1 MMINELTSGAGLVI
15 RIVRWFYT
23 NWEHTKLRFQSYTK
37 YRNRRVRISMAY
49 LFRIK
54 VGDDYLLVRSNR
66 IRDQFQPV
74 GGVYK
79 YYQGAKGILDSF
91 GAVSDVFVGHDKDSR
106 NDLRRVLQKGSKLPA
121 FLKWFHSKRNR
132 EHDPSREFRE
142 ELVTEGIVDPYLFSH
157 VNSQLVRSIGIGI
170 RYSPELEIDEYLFAD
185 VFELLPTTEQEESL
199 EELKKVNSDKYRF
212 VDERCIR
219 SYGQT
224 CDIRIGSHTWQT
236 LEGCVKPPHRS

>member
-1 MMINELTSGAGLVI
+1 
-15 RIVRWFYT
+15 
-23 NWEHTKLRFQSYTK
+23 
-37 YRNRRVRISMAY
+37 MAY

-54 VGDDYLLVRSNR
+54 VGDDYMLVRSNR

-79 YYQGAKGILDSF
+79 YHPSARGILDSF
-91 GAVSDVFVGHDKDSR
+91 GAVSDVFVGHDEDSS
-106 NDLRRVLQKGSKLPA
+106 NDLRRVLQRGSKLPA

-132 EHDPSREFRE
+132 EHEPSREFRE
-142 ELVTEGIVDPYLFSH
+142 ELITAGIVDPDLFAH
-157 VNSQLVRSIGIGI
+157 INSQLVRSIGIGI

-185 VFELLPTTEQEESL
+185 VFELLPTTEQESIL
-199 EELKKVNSDKYRF
+199 EALKQVDSGKYKF

-224 CDIRIGSHTWQT
+224 CGIRVGSHTWKI